1 MTSASSAASTRMPDR
16 TNQPNNSIL
25 ERNGGKELMM
35 GLIQAEN
42 SAVREQAL
50 LAIQK
55 MMIHNWQ
62 TLA

>member
-1 MTSASSAASTRMPDR
+1 MTSASSAASIRMPDR
-16 TNQPNNSIL
+16 TNQPNYSIL